1 MTPEEIVS
9 VARAHAS
16 RLAAMPGQPGRLEAL
31 QYCKTREAAIVE
43 FKSENGE
50 SRVEIWIDSKTGDY
64 IQARHFP
71 SDGPR
76 TDFYIAECRG

>member
-16 RLAAMPGQPGRLEAL
+16 RLAATPGLPDLLDAL
-31 QYCKTREAAIVE
+31 KYCKTREAAIVE
-43 FKSENGE
+43 FKSENGA

-64 IQARHFP
+64 IEARHFP

-76 TDFYIAECRG
+76 SDFYIAECRG